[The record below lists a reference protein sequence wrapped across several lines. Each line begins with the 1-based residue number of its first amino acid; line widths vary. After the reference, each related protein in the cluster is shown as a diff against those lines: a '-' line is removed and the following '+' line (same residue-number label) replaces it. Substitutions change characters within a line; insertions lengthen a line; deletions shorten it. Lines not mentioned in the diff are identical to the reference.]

1 MDNDVT
7 RVICKNI
14 YIYIYSG
21 VSVKFLMV
29 GENNSMMGY
38 HLMAEGEG

>member
-1 MDNDVT
+1 MQ
-7 RVICKNI
+7 KYI
-14 YIYIYSG
+14 YTYIYSG